1 MENETVSYY
10 IHEEQMCRQDIHNRR
25 LFILCIILL
34 ISLLATNG
42 AWIYHESMYED
53 VVTTQTVT
61 QEADGDNIVLHGI
74 GDNYGESKTDSNN
87 NNEK

>member
-53 VVTTQTVT
+53 VVYSENTQDDEGINIIGNGVTYGATT
-61 QEADGDNIVLHGI
+61 DN
-74 GDNYGESKTDSNN
+74 N
-87 NNEK
+87 

>member
-10 IHEEQMCRQDIHNRR
+10 IHEEQMCRQDIHNKR

-53 VVTTQTVT
+53 IRTE
-61 QEADGDNIVLHGI
+61 QEITSDGN
-74 GDNYGESKTDSNN
+74 GDIAVSGVGDINYGNEDKANN
-87 NNEK
+87 NSTP